1 LQCSPV
7 SWDAFA
13 LELFGALLS
22 GATCVLQPGQSPEPE
37 RIAELIAAHG
47 ITTVHV
53 SASLLNY
60 MLDEHPDAFIGVRQ
74 LMTGGEAA
82 SPAHVR
88 TALRRHP
95 DLHLVNGYSP
105 VENTIF
111 TLCHRITVE
120 DTGRRSV
127 PVGRV
132 LAGKQVYVLDRWLR
146 PVPPGTP
153 GELYMAGDGLAHGY
167 LGQGAATAQ
176 RFVANPFSGGRM
188 YRTGDLAR
196 QDADGTVE
204 FLGRAD
210 DQVKIRGFRVEPGEV
225 RAVLAGHPDV
235 RQVEVVVRE
244 DRPGDKRLVAYVV
257 GGAQGLRDHARARLP
272 EHLVPSAFVVLDAL
286 PRTDTGKLDRRA
298 LPAPDAVVVEGRAP
312 RTANERA
319 LCSLFAE
326 VLGVPSVSI
335 DDDFFRLGGHSL
347 LVMRLLGR
355 IRRELHAELSVATV
369 FDGPTVADLA
379 DRLVLAKKA
388 RPALRARARQKET
401 L

>member
-1 LQCSPV
+1 
-7 SWDAFA
+7 
-13 LELFGALLS
+13 
-22 GATCVLQPGQSPEPE
+22 
-37 RIAELIAAHG
+37 
-47 ITTVHV
+47 
-53 SASLLNY
+53 
-60 MLDEHPDAFIGVRQ
+60 
-74 LMTGGEAA
+74 
-82 SPAHVR
+82 
-88 TALRRHP
+88 
-95 DLHLVNGYSP
+95 
-105 VENTIF
+105 
-111 TLCHRITVE
+111 
-120 DTGRRSV
+120 
-127 PVGRV
+127 
-132 LAGKQVYVLDRWLR
+132 
-146 PVPPGTP
+146 
-153 GELYMAGDGLAHGY
+153 
-167 LGQGAATAQ
+167 
-176 RFVANPFSGGRM
+176 
-188 YRTGDLAR
+188 
-196 QDADGTVE
+196 
-204 FLGRAD
+204 
-210 DQVKIRGFRVEPGEV
+210 VKIRGFRVEPGEV
-225 RAVLAGHPDV
+225 RAVLADHPDV

-257 GGAQGLRDHARARLP
+257 GSARGLRDHARARLP

-298 LPAPDAVVVEGRAP
+298 LPAPETVVVEGRAP

-319 LCSLFAE
+319 LCALFAE